1 MIFVQSPGRISRL
14 FSAKTLLNC
23 PAVRSAAGKV
33 PELDRGRG
41 TGVGTGSA
49 AHLLCLCSTLTSVY
63 FLFQEMHCKID
74 WDLK

>member
-1 MIFVQSPGRISRL
+1 MISVQSPGRISRL
-14 FSAKTLLNC
+14 FPAKTLLNC

-41 TGVGTGSA
+41 SGEGTGSA
-49 AHLLCLCSTLTSVY
+49 AHLPCLCSNLTSVH
-63 FLFQEMHCKID
+63 FLFQETYCKID